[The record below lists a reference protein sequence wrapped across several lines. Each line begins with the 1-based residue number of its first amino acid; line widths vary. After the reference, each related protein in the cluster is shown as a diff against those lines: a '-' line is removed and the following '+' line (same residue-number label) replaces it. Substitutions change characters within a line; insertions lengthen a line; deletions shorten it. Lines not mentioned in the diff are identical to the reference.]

1 MRVQAWTIPLALL
14 LASGGTVSG
23 TQTPGEVTLKRGDT
37 WIRDVTLVS
46 PERQTPLP
54 HAHVVVRDGRIA
66 TVETSA
72 PRPGASGI
80 TIVSGAGKY
89 LVPGLIDGH
98 VHLAGVP
105 GMTPK
110 HEAAIPSIVEA
121 YYRQLPRSYL
131 YFGVTAVVDLNVV
144 DRRPVERMRATDV
157 APAVFDCGNA
167 LSLANGYPMAYLPL
181 SQRFELYPNFLYD
194 PHQRDSI
201 PEKFTP
207 EQHSPDAAV
216 GRVAASGG
224 RCVKAFYESGFGSL
238 AGKLPVPTP
247 ELMQA
252 VRDASHRRG
261 LPLLLHANSIEAHRF
276 AANVGPDVVVHGLW
290 NWERAATG
298 NELTDPVRDVLA
310 AERKS
315 GIAMMPTSRVIGGLA
330 DLFNPA
336 FLADPHLARVL
347 PAPLLAWYRS
357 EDAQWFARETLAGFS
372 GLAPE
377 RARAILLGIQDRGTR
392 AAAQFASDGGRI
404 LLGTDTPSAPTYA
417 NPPGYN
423 GYLELRQ
430 LEAAGLTPR
439 QLLAAGTLE
448 NAKVF
453 GLAADYGTIEPG
465 KIASLVLLSA
475 DPMASTSAFDTIET
489 VIVKGRVVARSAL
502 AAGSR

>member
-14 LASGGTVSG
+14 LASGATVFRAQAPAS
-23 TQTPGEVTLKRGDT
+23 VALKRGDT

-66 TVETSA
+66 SVSTSA
-72 PRPGASGI
+72 PGSGAGGV
-80 TIVSGAGKY
+80 TIVAGAGKY

-105 GMTPK
+105 GMTPQ
-110 HEAAIPSIVEA
+110 HEAAMPSVVEA

-144 DRRPVERMRATDV
+144 DRRPVERMRATEPS
-157 APAVFDCGNA
+157 PAVFDCGNA
-167 LSLANGYPMAYLPL
+167 LALANGYPMAYLPL
-181 SQRFELYPNFLYD
+181 SQRFEQYPNFLYD
-194 PHQRDSI
+194 PRQRDSI
-201 PEKFTP
+201 PAKFTP
-207 EQHSPDAAV
+207 EQHSPEAAV
-216 GRVAASGG
+216 GRVAAGGG
-224 RCVKAFYESGFGSL
+224 RCVKAFYESGFGAL

-276 AANVGPDVVVHGLW
+276 AATVAPDVVVHGMW
-290 NWERAATG
+290 NWDKAATG
-298 NELTDPVRDVLA
+298 TEPSDSVREVLA

-315 GIAMMPTSRVIGGLA
+315 GIGMMPTSRVIGGLA

-336 FLADPHLARVL
+336 FLADPHLPRVL
-347 PAPLLAWYRS
+347 PAPLLAWYRT
-357 EDAQWFARETLAGFS
+357 EDAQWFARETSAGFS
-372 GLAPE
+372 GLPAE
-377 RARAILLGIQDRGTR
+377 RAYAILLGIQNRGTR
-392 AAAQFASDGGRI
+392 AAVEFAKDGGRI
-404 LLGTDTPSAPTYA
+404 LFGTDTPSAPTYA

-423 GYLELRQ
+423 GYLELRA

-439 QLLAAGTLE
+439 QLLAAATLE
-448 NAKVF
+448 NAKLF
-453 GLAADYGTIEPG
+453 GLVADYGTIEPG
-465 KIASLVLLSA
+465 KMASLLLLSS
-475 DPMASTSAFDTIET
+475 DPLASTSAFDAIET
-489 VIVKGRVVARSAL
+489 VVVKGRVVPRAAL
-502 AAGSR
+502 AAGSH